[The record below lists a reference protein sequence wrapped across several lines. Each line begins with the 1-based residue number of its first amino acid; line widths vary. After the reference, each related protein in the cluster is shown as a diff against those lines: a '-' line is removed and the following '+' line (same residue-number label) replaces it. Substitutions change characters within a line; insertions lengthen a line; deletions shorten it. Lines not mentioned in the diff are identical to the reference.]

1 MPQGS
6 NSSGG
11 SGRIRVSAR
20 DNIVSSIGA
29 AGGHLADRSGH
40 DRRDPAPGRCGRVSG
55 VAAGSMG
62 HGRRIVAGMATRPY
76 AAPPNEKRFH
86 FPCNYR
92 GEGTLTGSTIEIVIL
107 SLKPIRETD
116 NGSSRRWAPQAPTAR
131 NNVGRSK
138 RRRPSVATP
147 SIISANSARFSSRI
161 SPIRCSILSG
171 VR

>member
-1 MPQGS
+1 MSWLKQGHHTES
-6 NSSGG
+6 VQVKVYHDIKRELIWPFSTTFQAGHRWPKVFRG
-11 SGRIRVSAR
+11 SPDRAR
-20 DNIVSSIGA
+20 HRLWKLG
-29 AGGHLADRSGH
+29 
-40 DRRDPAPGRCGRVSG
+40 
-55 VAAGSMG
+55 
-62 HGRRIVAGMATRPY
+62 
-76 AAPPNEKRFH
+76 
-86 FPCNYR
+86 
-92 GEGTLTGSTIEIVIL
+92 LTGSTIEIVIL

-116 NGSSRRWAPQAPTAR
+116 NGSARRWAPQAPTAR